1 VLHGGAAIRTIV
13 SMTRLVL
20 GALLLVAALP
30 AFAADAAATYKSTCA
45 ACHGAAGK
53 GGSGPAIAG
62 KPADV
67 VAAVVNMHPKPMN
80 DIKLSAEDTKAVAAY
95 VASLK

>member
-1 VLHGGAAIRTIV
+1 
-13 SMTRLVL
+13 MTKT
-20 GALLLVAALP
+20 LLAALAILAAAP
-30 AFAADAAATYKSTCA
+30 ALAVDAAALYESNCA

-67 VAAVVNMHPKPMN
+67 VAAVVDMHPKPMN
-80 DIKLSAEDTKAVAAY
+80 AIKLSADEVKAVAGH
-95 VASLK
+95 VAAMK

>member
-1 VLHGGAAIRTIV
+1 MKRLFLAVLAI
-13 SMTRLVL
+13 
-20 GALLLVAALP
+20 LVAVPVL
-30 AFAADAAATYKSTCA
+30 AADAAALYKSTCA

-80 DIKLSAEDTKAVAAY
+80 EIKLSADEVKAVAAF
-95 VASLK
+95 VAAMK

>member
-1 VLHGGAAIRTIV
+1 A
-13 SMTRLVL
+13 S
-20 GALLLVAALP
+20 
-30 AFAADAAATYKSTCA
+30 CA

-67 VAAVVNMHPKPMN
+67 VAAVVDMHPKPMN
-80 DIKLSAEDTKAVAAY
+80 EIKLSADEVKAVAGY
-95 VASLK
+95 VAAMK

>member
-1 VLHGGAAIRTIV
+1 LNGGAANRTMAT
-13 SMTRLVL
+13 MTRLAIA
-20 GALLLVAALP
+20 ALLL
-30 AFAADAAATYKSTCA
+30 FAAPPALSADASVLYKTNCA

-80 DIKLSAEDTKAVAAY
+80 EIKLSAEDTKAVAAY

>member
-1 VLHGGAAIRTIV
+1 
-13 SMTRLVL
+13 MKK
-20 GALLLVAALP
+20 LLLAVLATLAAAP
-30 AFAADAAATYKSTCA
+30 ALAADAAALYKTNCA

-80 DIKLSAEDTKAVAAY
+80 EIKLSADEVKAVAGF
-95 VASLK
+95 VAAMK

>member
-1 VLHGGAAIRTIV
+1 
-13 SMTRLVL
+13 MTKT
-20 GALLLVAALP
+20 LLAALAILAAAP
-30 AFAADAAATYKSTCA
+30 ALAADAAALYKLNCA

-67 VAAVVNMHPKPMN
+67 VAAVVDMHPKPMN
-80 DIKLSAEDTKAVAAY
+80 EIKLSADEVKAVAGY
-95 VASLK
+95 VAAMK